1 MSTKKHPKGLG
12 DTIESITKAT
22 GIKKLVKWAFGED
35 CGCSER
41 QEKLNQMFPY
51 KTECL
56 VENEYEYLDKFFK
69 RKDKNKVRDHEQTE
83 LLKIYNRVF
92 NVNKQRTSCG
102 SCLRS
107 TVKELDKLYKQY
119 KSE

>member
-12 DTIESITKAT
+12 DTIESITEAT

-41 QEKLNQMFPY
+41 KTKLNKMFPY

-56 VENEYEYLDKFFK
+56 VEQEYKYLQMFFN
-69 RKDKNKVRDHEQTE
+69 RSNKNQVTDIEQRE

-107 TVKELDKLYKQY
+107 TVKELDKLFKEY

>member
-1 MSTKKHPKGLG
+1 MNIEKHPKGLG
-12 DTIESITKAT
+12 DTIEAITKAT
-22 GIKKLVKWAFGED
+22 GIKKLVKWVFGKD

-41 QEKLNQMFPY
+41 KTKLNKMFPY

-56 VENEYEYLDKFFK
+56 VEDEYIYLERFFK
-69 RKDKNKVRDHEQTE
+69 RSNKNQVSSKEQNE

-92 NVNKQRTSCG
+92 NTNKQRTSCG

-107 TVKELDKLYKQY
+107 TVKELDKLFKEY